1 LMPDTDMTGSRTP
14 HHPVHELAFGGC
26 VTYFEVLSRIGQLW
40 QCMMVRLH
48 HRIRELGGSV

>member
-1 LMPDTDMTGSRTP
+1 MPDTDMTGSRTP